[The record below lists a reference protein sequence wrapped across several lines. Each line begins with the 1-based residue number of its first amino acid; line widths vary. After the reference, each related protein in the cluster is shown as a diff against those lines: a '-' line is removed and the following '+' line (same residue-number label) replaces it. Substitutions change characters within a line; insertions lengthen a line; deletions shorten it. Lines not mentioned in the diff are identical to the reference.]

1 MPTGKLHKI
10 EKTRRLKSFP
20 AGYIGSFYRNLADN
34 VDNFLGSDFYG
45 KITNDVD
52 IPSEDVQKYFV
63 ATSDFAKGIQNDI
76 NHHYV
81 TRDSG
86 KNRTISAKIFVED
99 RTP

>member
-1 MPTGKLHKI
+1 MPTGKLHKK

-34 VDNFLGSDFYG
+34 VINFLRSDFYG

-76 NHHYV
+76 I
-81 TRDSG
+81 TMSLE
-86 KNRTISAKIFVED
+86 IQAK
-99 RTP
+99 TGPYQPKYS

>member
-1 MPTGKLHKI
+1 MPTGKLHKK

-34 VDNFLGSDFYG
+34 VDNIPGSDFYG

-52 IPSEDVQKYFV
+52 IPSEDVQKYIA
-63 ATSDFAKGIQNDI
+63 ATSGFAKGILNDI

-86 KNRTISAKIFVED
+86 KNWTISAKISLED
-99 RTP
+99 RIP